1 MDRIVPRYP
10 GGGEAAPGAGRDQRL
25 GVLAVDGVSNPV
37 VEAEDVPG
45 AGLSRVQFIVMLPD
59 GDVGPA
65 PARARRPRPGPVQVR
80 EVETGILVS
89 LARGGGTLGLV
100 HHLNARSHT
109 LVTV

>member
-1 MDRIVPRYP
+1 MCL
-10 GGGEAAPGAGRDQRL
+10 GRDCDE
-25 GVLAVDGVSNPV
+25 VMFS
-37 VEAEDVPG
+37 
-45 AGLSRVQFIVMLPD
+45 VMLPD

-100 HHLNARSHT
+100 HHLDTRSHT